1 MATDEEIA
9 AVVGRVKV
17 ARRRADAARL
27 VEIMRDATGVEPE
40 IWPGNIIGFGSYH
53 YKYESGREGD
63 TVKVGFAPRAQA
75 LTLYGLV
82 RRYGEG
88 SEEFENQELM
98 DRLGTYT
105 TGKGCL
111 YVKYLD
117 DIDTEALKDLIRIG
131 FEAD

>member
-1 MATDEEIA
+1 MATEQEIA
-9 AVVGRVKV
+9 AVVDRVKV
-17 ARRRADAARL
+17 KRRREDAARL
-27 VEIMRDATGVEPE
+27 VEIMRGATGVEPE

-53 YKYESGREGD
+53 YRYESGREGD

-75 LTLYGLV
+75 LTLYGLI

-88 SEEFENQELM
+88 SEEFENRDLM

-111 YVKYLD
+111 YIKYLD
-117 DIDTEALKDLIRIG
+117 DVDIEALMELIRIG
-131 FEAD
+131 YRVD